1 MSLSKRCEYAL
12 RALACLAEAQKDGVP
27 PLRVWEI
34 AERQNLPASFL
45 NQILLQLKE
54 AGWVKTL
61 RGKRGGTLLAKPAAE
76 IGLGEIIRLVDG
88 PLAPLSCVSKTAYA
102 RCSCPDENTCGLRR
116 VMLQARDALLEVL
129 ERRTVADLVAESGVA
144 GDLLRGDPVDRQS
157 QRTRQL
163 AG

>member
-12 RALACLAEAQKDGVP
+12 RALACLAEAQMDGVP

-76 IGLGEIIRLVDG
+76 IGVGEIIRLVDG

-102 RCSCPDENTCGLRR
+102 RCSCPDETTCGLRR
-116 VMLQARDALLEVL
+116 VMLQAQDALLEVL
-129 ERRTVADLVAESGVA
+129 EQRTVADLVSESGVA
-144 GDLLRGDPVDRQS
+144 GGPSCADPVGLRP
-157 QRTRQL
+157 QRERRV
-163 AG
+163 GG

>member
-12 RALACLAEAQKDGVP
+12 RALACLAEAQMAGVP

-54 AGWVKTL
+54 GGWVKTL
-61 RGKRGGTLLAKPAAE
+61 RGKRGGTLLAKPAGE

-102 RCSCPDENTCGLRR
+102 RCSCPDEASCGLRR

-129 ERRTVADLVAESGVA
+129 EQRTVADLVAESGVA
-144 GDLLRGDPVDRQS
+144 GGLPLADPVGLRP
-157 QRTRQL
+157 QRECRG